1 MNRSLTRYQ
10 TILLI
15 GVLIFSLSL
24 VAIPLASG
32 EHVTGLVT
40 GLKIISPTNQIP
52 AYVQPG
58 GTVNIIYQINVSRTD
73 QNVFIQVTILKGSTT
88 VGSSVV
94 LNIPPPSNSFTV
106 TTPYT
111 IPADT
116 TPGTYDVRIRAKQP
130 AGAGAWQQEVMEEDA
145 VIVQSPSV
153 DTSLTL
159 SITPSSVVVGG
170 PVTFTATLTRTDTN
184 TGVAGATISFTVD
197 GIPVGS
203 ATTDSNG
210 VATLIY
216 YSSTP
221 GYHTVQASFAG
232 GIPFNPS
239 TSNTQTLHV
248 IYNFIGFLPPL
259 SLAGTDS
266 GTSKAG
272 STIPVKFQL
281 TDYYG
286 NYISTAI
293 AQIYVNSSYIG
304 DFEYDLTNNQYIFNL
319 STRGFST
326 GNYTITV
333 ILDDGTQYSTTI
345 TLK

>member
-32 EHVTGLVT
+32 ETVT
-40 GLKIISPTNQIP
+40 GLKIISPTNQNP
-52 AYVQPG
+52 AHVYPG

-73 QNVFIQVTILKGSTT
+73 QDVHIQVTILNMTT
-88 VGSSVV
+88 ELTVV
-94 LNIPPPSNSFTV
+94 LDISPPSNSFTW
-106 TTPYT
+106 TTSYT

-130 AGAGAWQQEVMEEDA
+130 TGAAWQQVVMEEDA

-153 DTSLTL
+153 NTSLML
-159 SITPSSVVVGG
+159 SITPGSVVVGG

-197 GIPVGS
+197 GIPVGWN
-203 ATTDSNG
+203 TTNSYG
-210 VATLIY
+210 VATLNCD
-216 YSSTP
+216 SSGLTP
-221 GYHTVQASFAG
+221 GFHTVQASFAG
-232 GIPFNPS
+232 QTIGGITFNPS
-239 TSNTQTLHV
+239 TSNPQTLHV
-248 IYNFIGFLPPL
+248 VYNFIGFLPPL
-259 SLAGTDS
+259 SPAGEDS
-266 GTSKAG
+266 GTFKAG

-286 NYISTAI
+286 NYISNAI
-293 AQIYVNSSYIG
+293 AKIYVDSSYIG
-304 DFEYDLTNNQYIFNL
+304 DFRYDPTNNQYIFNL
-319 STRGFST
+319 STGGFST
-326 GNYTITV
+326 GTHTITV

-345 TLK
+345 TLN